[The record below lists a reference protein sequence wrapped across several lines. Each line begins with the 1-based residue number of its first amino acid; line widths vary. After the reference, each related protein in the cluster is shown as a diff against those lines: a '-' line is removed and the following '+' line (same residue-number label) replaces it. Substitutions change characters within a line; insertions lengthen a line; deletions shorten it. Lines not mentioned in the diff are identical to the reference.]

1 MLKCHCPS
9 VKPRAR
15 RGKVN
20 FHFRKKQSEVYHFH
34 NFYFGVNTQIVERNF
49 EILLHL
55 NGIIFE
61 LSDSKETHLAMSPSA
76 VLPQQEWQQHQQA
89 SVVNDPPDIDKSA
102 DLFNVNDKS
111 LSNIFKKNRN
121 KLLTFSVDSGKKLI
135 PLGTIRA
142 ILLAAVA

>member
-1 MLKCHCPS
+1 MLRCHCPS
-9 VKPRAR
+9 VKRSAR

-20 FHFRKKQSEVYHFH
+20 FQFRKKQSEEMYHFH
-34 NFYFGVNTQIVERNF
+34 NFYFGVNAQIVERNF
-49 EILLHL
+49 EILFHL
-55 NGIIFE
+55 NGIILE

-76 VLPQQEWQQHQQA
+76 VLAQKERQQHQQA
-89 SVVNDPPDIDKSA
+89 SVVNYPPDIDKSA
-102 DLFNVNDKS
+102 DLFNENDES
-111 LSNIFKKNRN
+111 FGNFLKNPN